1 MVRILK
7 TKRLWEC
14 WWRLVPQGW
23 ADVSL
28 FLAADG
34 VHLLNCSETGKVVG
48 EGTGDLK
55 EHLDFLQSAN
65 TTLWVSGMSAKAR
78 GYDENLLEGFN
89 AQFAMPNRLV
99 EASLEADTVL
109 CY

>member
-1 MVRILK
+1 MFLIFVQIHFR
-7 TKRLWEC
+7 
-14 WWRLVPQGW
+14 
-23 ADVSL
+23 
-28 FLAADG
+28 FLA
-34 VHLLNCSETGKVVG
+34 LCFSYLQ
-48 EGTGDLK
+48 

-78 GYDENLLEGFN
+78 GYNENLLEGFN

>member
-1 MVRILK
+1 M
-7 TKRLWEC
+7 
-14 WWRLVPQGW
+14 
-23 ADVSL
+23 
-28 FLAADG
+28 
-34 VHLLNCSETGKVVG
+34 VG
-48 EGTGDLK
+48 EGTGVLK
-55 EHLDFLQSAN
+55 EHLEFLQSAN
-65 TTLWVSGMSAKAR
+65 TTLWVSGMSAKAW